1 MGVTLNKMELEV
13 YSIVEAQVETYI
25 NDFIE
30 TTMYDL
36 LYEQVADYPFEN
48 ELDIAP
54 GSRSVD
60 AAVDR
65 IHYHLKNKFKQ

>member
-1 MGVTLNKMELEV
+1 MGVTLNEMELEV
-13 YSIVEAQVETYI
+13 YSIVEAQVEKYI
-25 NDFIE
+25 NDFVE

-36 LYEQVADYPFEN
+36 LYDQVAEYPFEN
-48 ELDIAP
+48 ELDMPP

>member
-1 MGVTLNKMELEV
+1 MSVTLNEMELEV
-13 YSIVEAQVETYI
+13 YSIVEAKVEKYI
-25 NDFIE
+25 NDFLE

-36 LYEQVADYPFEN
+36 LYDQVAEYPFES
-48 ELDIAP
+48 ELDIPP